1 MQAELLFFQV
11 WVRAEPRSRR
21 RWHNLL
27 DRHLPSSPQY
37 EAPPRVLDALRAS
50 RVRREYGGA
59 QTSPLVDLGH
69 RRADRRTDDG
79 TPTAAHPRTSTIS
92 SSADDNSDGQGGL
105 GLLIAAD
112 ANDRAAV
119 TDLPLPSPRSPTETL
134 VIDFLVAFFLVLRLT
149 ARSFAAIVCRRPPG
163 G

>member
-1 MQAELLFFQV
+1 MD
-11 WVRAEPRSRR
+11 RR
-21 RWHNLL
+21 
-27 DRHLPSSPQY
+27 LPSSPQY
-37 EAPPRVLDALRAS
+37 EAPPRVLDALRAP

-134 VIDFLVAFFLVLRLT
+134 VMDFLVAFFWCCGLRPVPSPRLCAGVPPEDEMDSNLGEEFVIT
-149 ARSFAAIVCRRPPG
+149 AATRLYKMI
-163 G
+163 